1 MKKWPVAGIRW
12 PVTKEG
18 TKCLG
23 FILLR
28 KGKANFYL
36 CTHKEAEL
44 YKIKSVGLPT
54 LLIVNC

>member
-1 MKKWPVAGIRW
+1 M
-12 PVTKEG
+12 KEG

-54 LLIVNC
+54 LLIVNCYSKRQNKSRN